1 MDPYS
6 HPSEGGFGSPCEDFV
21 LPDGSLFD
29 REIGLGAVGELPQ
42 TFTWSELLTETKSR
56 LEKYGYRTK
65 AVDSFR
71 QISSEV
77 GDDEE
82 SIQSSPVA
90 AAMCCVIYQWLG
102 MEVSEEDTSLNP
114 RFGNFAEDLV
124 ILPDGYEQTYHFCQS
139 TSDWRNMSF
148 LDVPKL
154 RLAIDVR
161 PGRMNHS
168 STNDGK
174 AGLLGSR
181 LAWLP
186 RDSPVR
192 MSWEVFN
199 LYQDINLGLVRDE
212 KFAYLPTALGGYGK
226 PVPFGLESN
235 FESFA
240 QSYRQGTHAGL
251 SRELVRRANSKFDRY
266 TIRNVLEE
274 DFVLSAVARL
284 QSGYHDWI
292 KTGMVYTPTCWVD
305 APPEVKQYR
314 VAKHGIDVTVDS
326 VLRKLNAEGYLV
338 TEGDLEIAYEH
349 NQLCTYLLGA
359 ETHEEFLLRRKAE
372 KDKWSDLSIYSLR
385 LYGLI
390 APYRLDKNL
399 QLPLRSNEYN
409 KFWLNIT
416 SRRIHLRSFLRQEY
430 FYDAAAKDIVY
441 LNGPMK
447 VRSMA
452 IWPKVTQSGRR
463 LWYESTKDEDVV
475 KPERQDLE
483 SLLEWVKGP
492 HLDKP
497 PPNRAVIEDDPVIIK
512 EVSLLDPTIGVCI
525 VTDDIRLCRDVYNHT
540 KTWVVRVPVKWYYM
554 SVYYGEGDDPWLAD
568 CARRFPSQE
577 WKTIQDTGSIESY
590 EEIGFRDGLPIDRP
604 VERKFRITRPSF
616 NKKLIRKREPPEH
629 AGEVLA
635 DWKPWNFPEDYLF
648 GPNYL
653 IKRQKHPYRRGWA

>member
-1 MDPYS
+1 M
-6 HPSEGGFGSPCEDFV
+6 ENFL
-21 LPDGSLFD
+21 LPDGSTFD
-29 REIGLGAVGELPQ
+29 HEIGLGAVGEMPQ
-42 TFTWSELLTETKSR
+42 TFQWNELLADTKDR
-56 LEKYGYRTK
+56 LSMYGYRTSK
-65 AVDSFR
+65 VDMCR

-82 SIQSSPVA
+82 SVHSSPVS

-102 MEVSEEDTSLNP
+102 MKVSEEDTSLNP

-124 ILPDGYEQTYHFCQS
+124 ILPDGYEQTYHFCQK
-139 TSDWRNMSF
+139 TSDLKNMAF

-154 RLAIDVR
+154 RLAINIR

-174 AGLLGSR
+174 AGILGSR

-192 MSWEVFN
+192 MSWEIFN
-199 LYQDINLGLVRDE
+199 LFQDINLGLLRDE

-226 PVPFGLESN
+226 PVPFGVEEN
-235 FESFA
+235 FERFA

-251 SRELVRRANSKFDRY
+251 ARELVRRSNRVFERY
-266 TIRNVLEE
+266 KVRNVLEE

-292 KTGMVYTPTCWVD
+292 KTGTVYTPTCWID

-338 TEGDLEIAYEH
+338 TENDLEIAYEH
-349 NQLCTYLLGA
+349 NQLCSYLLGA
-359 ETHEEFLLRRKAE
+359 ETHQDFLARRKRE
-372 KDKWSDLSIYSLR
+372 KDRWNGLSIYSLR
-385 LYGLI
+385 LYGYI

-399 QLPLRSNEYN
+399 QLILHSNEYN

-416 SRRIHLRSFLRQEY
+416 TRRIHLRSFLRQEY
-430 FYDAAAKDIVY
+430 FYDAQAKDIIY

-447 VRSMA
+447 VRSLALM
-452 IWPKVTQSGRR
+452 PRVTQSGRR
-463 LWYESTKDEDVV
+463 MWYQTTKDEDVV
-475 KPERQDLE
+475 KPERPDLE
-483 SLLEWVKGP
+483 RLLEWVKGS
-492 HLDKP
+492 HLDTL

-512 EVSLLDPTIGVCI
+512 EVSMKPPTVGVCI
-525 VTDDIRLCRDVYNHT
+525 VTDDVRLCRDVYNYT

-554 SVYYGEGDDPWLAD
+554 SVYYGEGDMPWLAD
-568 CARRFPSQE
+568 CAKRFPSQE
-577 WKTIQDTGSIESY
+577 WETIEDTGSIESY

-604 VERKFRITRPSF
+604 VERKFRLTRVSF
-616 NKKLIRKREPPEH
+616 DGNNKRKREPAET

-653 IKRQKHPYRRGWA
+653 IKRAKHPYRRGWA